1 MKKIRN
7 IYLIIVLLILLLP
20 IIFFNTEDNSI
31 SKIDNRKLTENPFET
46 SFFKT
51 DFNKDFF
58 NNLKNYIKDR
68 IGLRENMIKY
78 YTVLND
84 KIFGKMVHPSYSYG
98 EDGYVFGAGITTSEE
113 YNEFHETFVETIYK
127 LQNYTES
134 RNVPFLFVFNPAKP
148 AIYPEKIQS
157 GVNYN
162 RDWVDKLLS
171 ELQKKDINFLDN
183 TPHLINAKNNGKL
196 IFNEKFDANHWNY
209 IGAYWGVNS
218 ILESMNKVNNN
229 IKPNDLN
236 DFNLEYETKTSLP
249 VSNFRINE
257 DVPIMTLKSNVKDI
271 TERYSDEIMLD
282 EQYRYFEYITNPN
295 RLEEN
300 SPRILVFKG
309 SYMNNFGRIFLQNSF
324 GEYIAIHDYQNVLN
338 LPYYF
343 NIFNPDYVVFEV
355 AEYTLTNKYFDFE
368 KMKNLNFNENFEII
382 VSKKTDSIENDLNKD
397 ELIIEQGNTLT
408 TIIWDKEINENTWLF
423 LDKEYDMI
431 QNESGYYS
439 LSIPND
445 IYNRYK
451 DELYIATY
459 NENNNTINYFK

>member
-1 MKKIRN
+1 
-7 IYLIIVLLILLLP
+7 
-20 IIFFNTEDNSI
+20 
-31 SKIDNRKLTENPFET
+31 
-46 SFFKT
+46 
-51 DFNKDFF
+51 
-58 NNLKNYIKDR
+58 
-68 IGLRENMIKY
+68 
-78 YTVLND
+78 
-84 KIFGKMVHPSYSYG
+84 
-98 EDGYVFGAGITTSEE
+98 
-113 YNEFHETFVETIYK
+113 
-127 LQNYTES
+127 
-134 RNVPFLFVFNPAKP
+134 
-148 AIYPEKIQS
+148 
-157 GVNYN
+157 
-162 RDWVDKLLS
+162 
-171 ELQKKDINFLDN
+171 
-183 TPHLINAKNNGKL
+183 
-196 IFNEKFDANHWNY
+196 
-209 IGAYWGVNS
+209 
-218 ILESMNKVNNN
+218 MNKVNNN

-236 DFNLEYETKTSLP
+236 DFNLEYETETSLP

-257 DVPIMTLKSNVKDI
+257 DVPVMTLKSNVKDI

-295 RLEEN
+295 KLEEN
-300 SPRILVFKG
+300 SPRVLVFQG

-355 AEYTLTNKYFDFE
+355 AEYTLTDNYFSFE
-368 KMKNLNFNENFEII
+368 KMNNLNLNEKFEII
-382 VSKKTDSIENDLNKD
+382 VSKETDSTENDLNKD

-408 TIIWDKEINENTWLF
+408 TIIWDKEINDNTWLF

-431 QNESGYYS
+431 QNESGYYF